1 MLFRTLRT
9 AEKTSPAPRGF
20 SPKQGGIVANLPE
33 RVQSGVSRVCSI
45 GGCRKQLCCFST
57 GPKNRLRR
65 GTSRL
70 PSSLQLRVTPPHAVR
85 ARPDGTCPARA
96 AAALTATALRATVIV
111 YVPPMPRRRTRVVSD
126 ADHQLFPHGGPAE
139 TEQGEVIMSPLSEK
153 IWFDGKMVPEDEAKV
168 SVLSHALHYGTA
180 VFEGIRAYRSPDGT
194 SAIFRLP
201 DHVKRLFNSAKILG
215 LHIPHS
221 EETITA
227 AVIDTL
233 KANKLDEGYI
243 RPLSFVGDGGL
254 GVYPGNNPVR
264 TIIAAWSWGAYLGP
278 EALENGIRV
287 KTSSFT
293 RHHVNA
299 MMSKAKA
306 AGNYVNSVLAKVEV
320 KADGYDEALML
331 DTNGFVS
338 EATGENM
345 FIVRRGVIKTTPLTS
360 ILEGITR
367 DSVMTLARDLG
378 YEVQEQLFTRDEV
391 YCADEAFFSGTAA
404 EVTPI
409 REVDGRVIGAGKAG
423 PVAKALQAAFFKAAK
438 GQDPAY
444 GHWLTTYT
452 L

>member
-1 MLFRTLRT
+1 M
-9 AEKTSPAPRGF
+9 A
-20 SPKQGGIVANLPE
+20 
-33 RVQSGVSRVCSI
+33 
-45 GGCRKQLCCFST
+45 
-57 GPKNRLRR
+57 
-65 GTSRL
+65 
-70 PSSLQLRVTPPHAVR
+70 
-85 ARPDGTCPARA
+85 
-96 AAALTATALRATVIV
+96 
-111 YVPPMPRRRTRVVSD
+111 
-126 ADHQLFPHGGPAE
+126 
-139 TEQGEVIMSPLSEK
+139 LSEH
-153 IWFDGKMVPEDEAKV
+153 IWFDGKMVPESEAKV

-180 VFEGIRAYRSPDGT
+180 VFEGIRAYRCPDGS
-194 SAIFRLP
+194 SAVFRLP
-201 DHVKRLFNSAKILG
+201 EHVSRLFNSAKILG
-215 LHIPHS
+215 LAIPHS
-221 EETITA
+221 QEAVSA
-227 AVIDTL
+227 AIIETL
-233 KANKLDEGYI
+233 KANRLDEGYI
-243 RPLSFVGDGGL
+243 RPLSFVGDGGM

-264 TIIAAWSWGAYLGP
+264 TIVAAWAWGAYLGP

-299 MMSKAKA
+299 MMTKAKA

-345 FIVRRGVIKTTPLTS
+345 FIVRNGVIKTTPLTS

-367 DSVMTLARDLG
+367 DALITLARDLG
-378 YEVQEQLFTRDEV
+378 YTVQEQLFTRDEV

-423 PVAKALQAAFFKAAK
+423 SVAKALQTAFFNAAK
-438 GQDPAY
+438 GRDPKY
-444 GHWLTTYT
+444 GHWLTRYT